1 MSSKIQTK
9 HCENNNFWV
18 HIIKNKWKRISR
30 ITESIKS
37 LKNQLLQEE
46 NKFLQLSKD
55 TPEYIG
61 QQKKIICLTSMI
73 KHSEKTINH
82 ELYMIKSA
90 SSFLARSTC

>member
-1 MSSKIQTK
+1 MSSKIQIK
-9 HCENNNFWV
+9 HCEDNILWV
-18 HIIKNKWKRISR
+18 HILKRRWKRISR
-30 ITESIKS
+30 MTEFEKS

-61 QQKKIICLTSMI
+61 QQRKIICLTSMI